1 MFHLVDFFLPKRPYN
16 NMKICAF
23 LSSKA
28 ALFVILILWYDF
40 SKTISRNQELSN
52 SMKRILSSLVIMVF
66 FTTIAVSQTLPD
78 EVIVSYT
85 CANKPLTSVLNE
97 LTNRSKVNIVYST
110 KRLPKNKKIT
120 IQANDEQLGTI
131 LNVVLSKIGYRYK
144 IVGNQLVIVRDD
156 LEEVED
162 LITVS
167 GYVQDSISGE
177 RLVYANIYLL
187 DNTKG
192 TETNEYGFFS
202 FTLPKG
208 NQRVYYSYLGYKQ
221 RAIDFRLKEDSTVI
235 IDMTP
240 DIQLNEIVILDA
252 NEVEADQNT
261 STESRMNYDELQS
274 MASLGGEADVV
285 RFANILPGVA
295 SGADGFGGLN
305 VRGGS
310 SDQNLVLFD
319 GVPVYNAGHALGIFS
334 IFNSN
339 VVKSA
344 TLIKGGFP
352 ARYGGRLSS
361 ILDVRTR
368 EGSTKKMEGAVS
380 ISAIAMKASIEGP
393 IGTNGSSY
401 LFSGRRTFVDRWIK
415 SITSYTYRTNGND
428 DVGFSNY
435 YFYDLN
441 GKLNFQLGKNHKLL
455 ISAYNGKDE
464 FENEVDRIRRQ
475 GGLVERSESNFG
487 WKNNLATI
495 RLNSELS
502 KKLFS
507 KISIYTSDYDFN
519 SYDYDRF
526 ENYDANSNP
535 TAFNFEA
542 SSYLSRIADK
552 GARFD
557 FDYIPSPSHFI
568 KFGAGLL
575 QHNYKPG
582 LANVNE
588 EDDII
593 TISEPLLKSDVES
606 RIESPELVGD
616 EYYGY
621 IEDQISIGYGFM
633 LNLGVHTSYISTD
646 NTDYLNWQPRV
657 ALMLRGEALYFK
669 ASVSKMN
676 QYLHLISNNGL
687 GLPAEIW
694 LPSTDRLKPQSS
706 WIYSTTMAYHSEDG
720 YHFGGE
726 AFYKTFDDLSAFNEG
741 AAIQISTGSAWENR
755 IPLGNGNAYGLEFFL
770 NKVAGKTTWMA
781 NYTYTKSTRQFDQ
794 LNNGEEYLHK
804 FSLDH
809 NIKLSLR
816 QRLTSNAEFS
826 LNYHISTG
834 SRVTTPSGPVV
845 PGPNGQP
852 IIIYDERNNE
862 VLQSYQRLDIGF
874 NFYNKYKW
882 GRQKISIGAYNV
894 FDKRNPFYIDIR
906 QSVSQPNKFEL
917 VRLTILP
924 VFPAISYSLSF

>member
-1 MFHLVDFFLPKRPYN
+1 MV
-16 NMKICAF
+16 
-23 LSSKA
+23 
-28 ALFVILILWYDF
+28 VLWYGF
-40 SKTISRNQELSN
+40 GKLNHRNTKNYLH
-52 SMKRILSSLVIMVF
+52 SMKRILTSLVIMVF
-66 FTTIAVSQTLPD
+66 FATIALSQTLPD

-85 CANKPLTSVLNE
+85 CANKPLTTVLDE
-97 LTNRSKVNIVYST
+97 LTNRSQVNIIYSA
-110 KRLPKNKKIT
+110 KRLPKRKKVT
-120 IQANDEQLGTI
+120 IQASNEQLGVV
-131 LNVVLSKIGYRYK
+131 LNVILSDFGYKYK

-162 LITVS
+162 LITIS
-167 GYVQDSISGE
+167 GYVQDSLSGE

-208 NQRVYYSYLGYKQ
+208 DQRVYYSYLGYKQ
-221 RAIDFRLKEDSTVI
+221 RAIDFRLKEDSTVV
-235 IDMTP
+235 IDMIP
-240 DIQLNEIVILDA
+240 DVQLNEIVILDG

-274 MASLGGEADVV
+274 MTSLGGEADVV
-285 RFANILPGVA
+285 RFANMLPGVA

-319 GVPVYNAGHALGIFS
+319 GVPVYNPGHALGIFS

-361 ILDVRTR
+361 VLDVRTR

-380 ISAIAMKASIEGP
+380 ISAVAMKASIEGP
-393 IGTNGSSY
+393 IGKNGSSY

-415 SITSYTYRTNGND
+415 SITSYNYRSNGNGD
-428 DVGFSNY
+428 IGFSNY

-441 GKLNFQLGKNHKLL
+441 GKLNFQLGKKHKLL

-464 FENEVDRIRRQ
+464 FENEVDRVREQ
-475 GGLVERSESNFG
+475 GEVVERSENFFG
-487 WKNNLATI
+487 WNNRLATV

-507 KISIYTSDYDFN
+507 KVSIYTSDYDFN

-526 ENYDANSNP
+526 ENYDSNNDP
-535 TAFNFEA
+535 IAFNFKA

-552 GARFD
+552 GARID

-568 KFGAGLL
+568 KFGGGLI
-575 QHNYKPG
+575 QHSYNPG
-582 LANVNE
+582 LANVNVN
-588 EDDII
+588 DSLI
-593 TISEPLLKSDVES
+593 TIDEPLLKADVES
-606 RIESPELVGD
+606 KIESPKLVGD
-616 EYYGY
+616 EYFGY
-621 IEDQISIGYGFM
+621 LEDQISIGYGFM

-646 NTDYLNWQPRV
+646 NTNYLNWQPRA
-657 ALMLRGEALYFK
+657 ALMLRGESIYFK

-694 LPSTDRLKPQSS
+694 LPSTDRLKPQGS
-706 WIYSTTMAYHSEDG
+706 WIYSTTMAYHSDDG
-720 YHFGGE
+720 YHLGGE

-741 AAIQISTGSAWENR
+741 SAIEISDGKAWENR
-755 IPLGNGNAYGLEFFL
+755 IPLGGGKAYGLEFFL

-781 NYTYTKSTRQFDQ
+781 NYTYTHSSRQFDQ
-794 LNNGEEYLHK
+794 LNNGEEFLHK

-809 NIKLSLR
+809 NMKLSLR
-816 QRLTSNAEFS
+816 HRLTADAEFS
-826 LNYHISTG
+826 LNYHMSTG
-834 SRVTTPSGPVV
+834 SRVTTPSGVV
-845 PGPNGQP
+845 TIGPNGQ
-852 IIIYDERNNE
+852 ILVEYDEKNNE

-882 GRQKISIGAYNV
+882 GRQKISIGAYNI
-894 FDKRNPFYIDIR
+894 FDKRNPFYIDIQR
-906 QSVSQPNKFEL
+906 NVNNPNEFQL
-917 VRLTILP
+917 VRFTILP

>member
-1 MFHLVDFFLPKRPYN
+1 
-16 NMKICAF
+16 
-23 LSSKA
+23 
-28 ALFVILILWYDF
+28 
-40 SKTISRNQELSN
+40 
-52 SMKRILSSLVIMVF
+52 MVL
-66 FTTIAVSQTLPD
+66 FTTIALSQTLPD

-85 CANKPLTSVLNE
+85 CVNKPLTTVIDE
-97 LTNRSKVNIVYST
+97 LANRSKVNIIYSA
-110 KRLPKNKKIT
+110 KRLPKRKKVT
-120 IQANDEQLGTI
+120 IQATDEELGVLLYVI
-131 LNVVLSKIGYRYK
+131 LSDFGYRYK

-162 LITVS
+162 LITIS
-167 GYVQDSISGE
+167 GYVQDSVSGE

-208 NQRVYYSYLGYKQ
+208 DQRVYYSYLGYKQ
-221 RAIDFRLKEDSTVI
+221 RAIDYRLKVDSTVI
-235 IDMTP
+235 IDMPP
-240 DIQLNEIVILDA
+240 DVQLNEIVILDG

-261 STESRMNYDELQS
+261 SSENRINYDEIQS
-274 MASLGGEADVV
+274 MTSLGGEADVV

-310 SDQNLVLFD
+310 TDQNLILFD

-334 IFNSN
+334 IFSSN
-339 VVKSA
+339 VVRSA

-361 ILDVRTR
+361 VLDVWTR
-368 EGSTKKMEGAVS
+368 DGSTKKMEGAVS

-393 IGTNGSSY
+393 IGNNGSSY

-415 SITSYTYRTNGND
+415 SITSYNYRSNGND

-441 GKLNFQLGKNHKLL
+441 GKLNFQLGKKHKLL
-455 ISAYNGKDE
+455 ISAYNGKDD
-464 FENEVDRIRRQ
+464 FENEVDRVRQ
-475 GGLVERSESNFG
+475 QGDVKERSENYFG
-487 WKNNLATI
+487 WTNRLATI

-526 ENYDANSNP
+526 ESYVDGIP
-535 TAFNFEA
+535 DAFNYKA
-542 SSYLSRIADK
+542 SSYLTRIADK
-552 GARFD
+552 GAKID
-557 FDYIPSPSHFI
+557 FDYIPSPSHFF
-568 KFGAGLL
+568 KFGGGLI
-575 QHNYKPG
+575 QHNFKPG
-582 LANVNE
+582 LINVSE
-588 EDDII
+588 KDELI
-593 TISEPLLKSDVES
+593 TIDEPLLKLDVEN

-616 EYYGY
+616 EYFGY
-621 IEDQISIGYGFM
+621 LEDQISIGYGFM

-646 NTDYLNWQPRV
+646 NTDYLNWQPRA
-657 ALMLRGEALYFK
+657 ALMLRGKSIYFK

-687 GLPAEIW
+687 GLPAEIL
-694 LPSTDRLKPQSS
+694 LPSTDRLKPQSN
-706 WIYSTTMAYHSEDG
+706 WVYSTTMAYHSDAG
-720 YHFGGE
+720 YHLGGE
-726 AFYKTFDDLSAFNEG
+726 AFYKTFDNLSAFNEG
-741 AAIQISTGSAWENR
+741 TAIEISDGEPWENR
-755 IPLGNGNAYGLEFFL
+755 IPLGEGKAYGLEFFF

-781 NYTYTKSTRQFDQ
+781 NYTYTHSSRQFDQ

-809 NIKLSLR
+809 SMKFSLR
-816 QRLTSNAEFS
+816 HRLTADAEFS
-826 LNYHISTG
+826 LNYQMSTG
-834 SRVTTPSGPVV
+834 TRVTTPSGVV
-845 PGPNGQP
+845 TEGPNGE
-852 IIIYDERNNE
+852 ILIEYDEKNNH
-862 VLQSYQRLDIGF
+862 VLPSYQRLDIGF

-894 FDKRNPFYIDIR
+894 FDKRNPFYIDIQR
-906 QSVSQPNKFEL
+906 NVNNPNQFQL
-917 VRLTILP
+917 VRFTILP